1 MSSNEETSTDV
12 SGTLISEREE
22 RSSTEQSSSQSGYLS
37 DEESSVITA
46 ESDND
51 ESSII
56 EESTSIAS
64 DTVIEENESSI
75 IESSIIE
82 ENESSEVIT
91 DSSEHMNEQSQSG
104 SSMKD
109 ADEIKHFN
117 IPYFL
122 YMNSNNTLKFY
133 YYIPLDYEY
142 LFESFKFTSSA
153 MNSLNER
160 SEFKPVIAHYKERLD
175 LNDEWLLIL
184 FQRLNNRFLVI
195 ETADAE
201 QDIEAVFNNVH
212 LHFLTFYNSNPILGI
227 SWQSPIYSTPRLGS
241 WHMSSLTYDEKYAIL
256 NLASTLELG
265 LANSYHIQSDVSMY
279 IVNTYISL
287 LNIRYTHL
295 YNSIV
300 EALSK

>member
-1 MSSNEETSTDV
+1 MSSNEETS
-12 SGTLISEREE
+12 S
-22 RSSTEQSSSQSGYLS
+22 EQSSSQSGYLS
-37 DEESSVITA
+37 DEESSVITV
-46 ESDND
+46 ESDSD
-51 ESSII
+51 ESSI
-56 EESTSIAS
+56 
-64 DTVIEENESSI
+64 IEENESSI
-75 IESSIIE
+75 IERSIIE

-91 DSSEHMNEQSQSG
+91 DSSEHMNEQSQPSL
-104 SSMKD
+104 SMKD

-133 YYIPLDYEY
+133 YYIPFDYEY

-153 MNSLNER
+153 INSLNER

-287 LNIRYTHL
+287 LNIRYMHL

-300 EALSK
+300 EACRNNDI

>member
-1 MSSNEETSTDV
+1 M
-12 SGTLISEREE
+12 
-22 RSSTEQSSSQSGYLS
+22 
-37 DEESSVITA
+37 
-46 ESDND
+46 
-51 ESSII
+51 
-56 EESTSIAS
+56 
-64 DTVIEENESSI
+64 
-75 IESSIIE
+75 
-82 ENESSEVIT
+82 
-91 DSSEHMNEQSQSG
+91 
-104 SSMKD
+104 
-109 ADEIKHFN
+109 
-117 IPYFL
+117 
-122 YMNSNNTLKFY
+122 
-133 YYIPLDYEY
+133 
-142 LFESFKFTSSA
+142 
-153 MNSLNER
+153 
-160 SEFKPVIAHYKERLD
+160 
-175 LNDEWLLIL
+175 NDEWLLIL

-287 LNIRYTHL
+287 LNIRYMHL

-300 EALSK
+300 EACRNNDI

>member
-1 MSSNEETSTDV
+1 MSSNEEESV
-12 SGTLISEREE
+12 ER
-22 RSSTEQSSSQSGYLS
+22 SSSQSSYLS

-46 ESDND
+46 ESDN
-51 ESSII
+51 E
-56 EESTSIAS
+56 
-64 DTVIEENESSI
+64 ESSI

-82 ENESSEVIT
+82 ERSSIIESSIT
-91 DSSEHMNEQSQSG
+91 DCSEHMNEQSQSS

-122 YMNSNNTLKFY
+122 YMNSNSTLKFY
-133 YYIPLDYEY
+133 YYIPFDYEY
-142 LFESFKFTSSA
+142 LFEAFEFMSSS

-175 LNDEWLLIL
+175 LNDECSLIL

-201 QDIEAVFNNVH
+201 QDIEAVFNNIH
-212 LHFLTFYNSNPILGI
+212 LHFLTFYNSNPILNI
-227 SWQSPIYSTPRLGS
+227 SWQAPIYSTPRLGS

-265 LANSYHIQSDVSMY
+265 PTNSYHIQSDVSMY

-300 EALSK
+300 EACRNSDI